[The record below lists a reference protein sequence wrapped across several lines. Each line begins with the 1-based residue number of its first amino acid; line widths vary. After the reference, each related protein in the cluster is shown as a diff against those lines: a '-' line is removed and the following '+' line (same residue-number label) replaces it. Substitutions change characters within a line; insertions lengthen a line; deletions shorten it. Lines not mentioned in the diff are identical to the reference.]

1 DTISAGMTDIARP
14 LSGCTELRDQLMH
27 LSMTLA
33 DDPSISYR
41 QRGPAALTGN
51 RTKAAMPTLV
61 ALPIG

>member
-1 DTISAGMTDIARP
+1 
-14 LSGCTELRDQLMH
+14 MH